1 MRTSWAHYCVPKF
14 NGFCSFLVN
23 PLFIYLIF
31 DDTKLMLGNY
41 RWLLLFFAIFNMT
54 CSVADMLVPVC
65 VHNYRHA
72 HAVFISGGPFE
83 NYSELNQLLLA
94 VRCGFIGTTYG
105 ILHAHFAYRF
115 LVLFR
120 NKQLSNYFIPYGL
133 LITIF
138 YCLFHLSFWT
148 ITCYF
153 YIGADLER
161 KIYMQDPIM
170 DIYDV
175 ESAKINMIVALYKD
189 GSEIA
194 IRKSI
199 TGIIAN
205 TILSVASVLIY
216 TIIGFL
222 IIRKLRS
229 NTLLMSKKTKRLQD
243 QLMRA
248 LIVQSVIPSF
258 VSFAPTMASW
268 YEPIIG
274 FHLGRA
280 VYYTASVLVST
291 FPFFDPTAIIFFIP
305 SFRAKCIN
313 FGKNLITLGKA
324 GKKSKGNNTA
334 QVISRNRLQ
343 LS

>member
-1 MRTSWAHYCVPKF
+1 MHTSWAHYYVPKF
-14 NGFCSFLVN
+14 NGFGSFLVN
-23 PLFIYLIF
+23 PLFIFLILN
-31 DDTKLMLGNY
+31 DTKLMLGNY
-41 RWLLLFFAIFNMT
+41 RWLMLFFAIFNMS
-54 CSVADMLVPVC
+54 CSVADMLVPLC

-72 HAVFISGGPFE
+72 FSVFTSGGPFE
-83 NYSELNQLLLA
+83 KYSELNQLLLA

-115 LVLFR
+115 LVLFKNNQL
-120 NKQLSNYFIPYGL
+120 NKHFVPYGL
-133 LITIF
+133 LITIL
-138 YCLFHLSFWT
+138 YCLFHFMFWT
-148 ITCYF
+148 FTCYYF
-153 YIGADLER
+153 IGADLER
-161 KIYMQDPIM
+161 KIYMRDPIM
-170 DIYDV
+170 EIYDV
-175 ESAKINMIVALYKD
+175 DSTKINMIIALYEG
-189 GSEIA
+189 GSEIV

-199 TGIIAN
+199 IGIIAN

-268 YEPIIG
+268 YELIIG

-280 VYYTASVLVST
+280 VYYTSSVLVST
-291 FPFFDPTAIIFFIP
+291 FPFFDPTAIIVFIP
-305 SFRAKCIN
+305 SFRAKCEK
-313 FGKNLITLGKA
+313 FGMNLLTLGKA
-324 GKKSKGNNTA
+324 GQRSDGNNTA
-334 QVISRNRLQ
+334 QVISNNT
-343 LS
+343 